1 MAPEELRSLSD
12 AQTKPEPEDK
22 NQGVE
27 AILKAASNYPFRPD
41 ARHFIV
47 LFTGSSV
54 SIATLGTL
62 AVGHFV
68 DSQQAPHH
76 AHHRFQCKYRHL

>member
-1 MAPEELRSLSD
+1 MASLLNSETRPKD
-12 AQTKPEPEDK
+12 E

-47 LFTGSSV
+47 LFTGPRV
-54 SIATLGTL
+54 STDIW
-62 AVGHFV
+62 
-68 DSQQAPHH
+68 DSCIVTAS
-76 AHHRFQCKYRHL
+76 L